1 MPSPSTLKS
10 KNMPMPSRQSTDDRR
25 QPKPLSCTQSVH
37 LSSLRFGTLPLVF
50 IALILFVWYA
60 FANWFPQPPPKP
72 DSTWARIVEEGTF
85 RIGIDPSFP
94 PFESDDGKGNLFGL
108 DIALANEMAQDWSRA
123 LTMTI
128 RVEYVYTGY
137 DGLYDALKAGQFDA
151 IISALP
157 YDARKTEDARF
168 STAYFD
174 GGPLIV
180 VRESDTTTQLYSD
193 LMNKRIGVELGSSG
207 DSFARRWQRRLKYD
221 LHQYNTP
228 IEALRALR
236 LGAIDAAFVDY
247 IAYTDFA
254 RVENGIKTIGS
265 PLSNE
270 LYVIAVRQ
278 DSPTLLGRINA
289 TIDAMKKDGR
299 LEKLHQ
305 AWF

>member
-1 MPSPSTLKS
+1 
-10 KNMPMPSRQSTDDRR
+10 MPSRQSTVDSR
-25 QPKPLSCTQSVH
+25 QTKLSD
-37 LSSLRFGTLPLVF
+37 LRFGTLPLVV
-50 IALILFVWYA
+50 IAFILFVWYA
-60 FANWFPQPPPKP
+60 FANWLPQPPPKP
-72 DSTWARIVEEGTF
+72 DSTWVRIVEEGTF

-94 PFESDDGKGNLFGL
+94 PFELDDGKGNLIGL

-123 LTMTI
+123 LTTTI

-174 GGPLIV
+174 GGPLVV

-221 LHQYNTP
+221 LHQYSTP

-254 RVENGIKTIGS
+254 RVESGIKTIGS

-270 LYVIAVRQ
+270 LYVIAVRK